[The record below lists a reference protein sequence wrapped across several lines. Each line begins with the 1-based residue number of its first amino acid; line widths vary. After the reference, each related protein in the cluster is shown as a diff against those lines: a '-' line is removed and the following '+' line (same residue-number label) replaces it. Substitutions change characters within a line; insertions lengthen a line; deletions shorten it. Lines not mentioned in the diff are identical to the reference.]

1 MPSRDLPARPD
12 LDHLKHQAKALR
24 AAFVAGDAE
33 ALARVRA
40 VLGDATSTIKLTDAQ
55 RVVAR
60 EYGFPTWARLR
71 AHVQAARGGADAV
84 NEFLAAIYN
93 RDRARALA
101 VLHQAPEIAERSL
114 HVAAILGRADVV
126 RRLIASDG
134 AQIHAPVGEPSAAPL
149 YWLCWSPFHGES
161 AARDEGLLESA
172 RALLD
177 AGVDPNATE
186 SRYGVPALYA
196 VTGENNAPRIAR
208 LLLERGANP
217 TDGESVF
224 HAAERFHI
232 EALELLREYGV
243 DLNAVG
249 EWGNTPLYF
258 LLRYFDVAR
267 MPRVRQG
274 LEWLLDHG
282 ADPNVRSARE
292 RETALHIALRVGQ
305 QPEIVRLLL
314 DRGAD
319 ARAQRGDG
327 RSAWLLATRAGHDDL
342 AAMLESSGAEREK
355 LSPADA
361 LASACGRGDAE
372 AARALASPA
381 LIASLYEED
390 LRILPH
396 AASMEGRGATV
407 LACLA
412 AGFPVSTT
420 DEMGATALHHAA
432 IHGAAALVRTLLAAG
447 ADLGIRDNEHHATP
461 LGWACFGA
469 DHVADDDGDYG
480 AVVAALVEAGAT
492 VRKDE
497 YVPEHPAVRAV
508 LREHGII
515 E

>member
-1 MPSRDLPARPD
+1 MPSRVLPARPD
-12 LDHLKHQAKALR
+12 LDHLKHEAKALR
-24 AAFVAGDAE
+24 AAFLAGDPE
-33 ALARVRA
+33 ALERVRA
-40 VLGDATSTIKLTDAQ
+40 ALGVATTTIKLTDAQ
-55 RVVAR
+55 RILAR

-71 AHVQAARGGADAV
+71 AHVRAARGGADAV
-84 NEFLAAIYN
+84 DEFLAAIYN

-101 VLHQAPEIAERSL
+101 VLEQVPEIAERSL

-126 RRLIASDG
+126 RRLIARDG
-134 AQIHAPVGEPSAAPL
+134 AQVHARAGEPSATPL

-161 AARDEGLLESA
+161 TERDDGLFESA

-177 AGVDPNATE
+177 GGADPNTTE
-186 SRYGVPALYA
+186 SRYRVPALFA
-196 VTGENNAPRIAR
+196 VTGENDSPRIAR

-224 HAAERFHI
+224 HAAERYHI

-243 DLNAVG
+243 DVNATG

-274 LEWLLDHG
+274 IEWLLDHG
-282 ADPNVRSARE
+282 ADPNVRSGRE

-305 QPEIVRLLL
+305 QPEVVRLLL
-314 DRGAD
+314 DHGAD
-319 ARAQRGDG
+319 VTARRGDG
-327 RSAWLLATRAGHDDL
+327 RSAWLLATRAGHDAL
-342 AAMLESSGAEREK
+342 AAMLESSGAEREP
-355 LSPADA
+355 LSTADA
-361 LASACGRGDAE
+361 LAAASGRGDAD
-372 AARALASPA
+372 AARALATPA
-381 LIASLYEED
+381 LVAALDEED
-390 LRILPH
+390 RRLLPH

-412 AGFPVSTT
+412 AGFPVNTT

-432 IHGAAALVRTLLAAG
+432 IHGAAALVRTLLVAG
-447 ADLGIRDNEHHATP
+447 ADLGIRDDEHHSTP

-469 DHVADDDGDYG
+469 DHVADDDGDYES
-480 AVVAALVEAGAT
+480 VVRALIDAGAT

-497 YVPEHPAVRAV
+497 YVPEHAGVRGV
-508 LREHGII
+508 LREYGII
-515 E
+515 G